1 MAGVGTAHLREGET
15 LLTVSDLA
23 VEYHAAG
30 RARVQAVSQLSF
42 DLRSGETLGIVGE
55 SGCGKSSVARA
66 IVQLPPPTSGTVTL
80 DGADLTRL
88 QGTPLRRVRRHLQ
101 LVLQDSVEALNPR
114 RTVRGLV
121 GEGLRLWR
129 LLPRAE
135 HASAVDGVLRAVGL
149 DPDVVGGRRRSQLSG
164 GQCQRVTLARAL
176 LLDPSVLICD
186 EAVSAL
192 DVSAQAQILN
202 LLHDMKARY
211 GLALIFITHDLSV
224 VKNVSDR
231 VMVMYLGRFC
241 EVASA
246 DALVRR
252 PAHPYTRLLLESLPE
267 STVPGEEILAEVSEP
282 PSSTDPP
289 SGCRF
294 RTECP
299 RAAGRCA
306 TEVPHVREV
315 EPDHYVACH
324 FPEFDTSRPALQLV
338 AQGAR

>member
-1 MAGVGTAHLREGET
+1 MAGVGTAQLRDGNTVLSVSE
-15 LLTVSDLA
+15 LT
-23 VEYHAAG
+23 VEYHAVG
-30 RARVQAVSQLSF
+30 RARVQAVSELSF

-66 IVQLPPPTSGTVTL
+66 IVQMPRPTSGTVTL
-80 DGADLTRL
+80 DGDDLTRL
-88 QGTPLRRVRRHLQ
+88 EGTPLRRVRRHLQ
-101 LVLQDSVEALNPR
+101 IVLQDPVGALNPR
-114 RTVRGLV
+114 RTVRGVV

-129 LLPRAE
+129 LLPRAD
-135 HASAVDGVLRAVGL
+135 HARAIDSALRAVGL
-149 DPDVVGGRRRSQLSG
+149 DPDLVGGRRRSQLSG

-176 LLDPSVLICD
+176 LLDPRVLICD
-186 EAVSAL
+186 EAVSSL

-252 PAHPYTRLLLESLPE
+252 PAHPYTQLLLDSLPN
-267 STVPGEEILAEVSEP
+267 SPLGLPAATEIVET

-294 RTECP
+294 RTVCP
-299 RAAGRCA
+299 RAAALCA
-306 TEVPHVREV
+306 SSVPEAREIG
-315 EPDHYVACH
+315 PDHYVACH
-324 FPEFDTSRPALQLV
+324 FPDV
-338 AQGAR
+338 DN